1 MEFAILSDRIDA
13 NEAERLGVINRVV
26 PAAELAQET
35 VKLAERLAK
44 GATKAI
50 ARTKLLLNQS
60 LDSSLESQL
69 QAEGIGF
76 GACAATSDMV
86 EGVNAFLEKRAP
98 DFANR

>member
-1 MEFAILSDRIDA
+1 MELAFLSDRIEATD
-13 NEAERLGVINRVV
+13 AERLGVVNHVV
-26 PAAELAQET
+26 PAADLALET
-35 VKLAERLAK
+35 AKLAERLAK
-44 GATKAI
+44 SATKAI

-76 GACAATSDMV
+76 GACAATADMV